1 MRPSPDNPLLGP
13 ICSLRVFGQTF
24 MLVNDNKVAVDL
36 LEKRSS
42 IYCSRPTFT
51 FGGEMYVT
59 SMFHGFA
66 LHFR

>member
-1 MRPSPDNPLLGP
+1 
-13 ICSLRVFGQTF
+13 